1 VVRHDDTAQDNNA
14 TAARGEA
21 DMKRSMACCV
31 TGLLCAVA
39 AGGSSD
45 GDWPNYGRTP
55 GGDRHSPLA
64 QIDRGNV
71 ASLELAWEY
80 RTGEAGLQTGQPTAL
95 EATPLVIDGRLYL
108 STPLGKVIA
117 LDPVTGKSLWVR
129 DLQVRLERGFG
140 DWVSRGVSYWSD
152 SKTAKPKPCDR
163 RLVVATID
171 ARLVEIDAVLGELC
185 LSFGAGGVV
194 DLVPGLRNKQSYG
207 DEYEQTSPPAIIGD
221 LIVVGS
227 AIADN
232 NSNVGATGE
241 VRAFDV
247 RTGALRWTWYP
258 VPQDPADP
266 GYATWKGSAGIRTG
280 GANTWSIIAADPKRD
295 LVFLPTTSP
304 AVDYYGVTRLG
315 DNRYANSV
323 VALHAG
329 TGRIAWH
336 FQTVHHD
343 LWDYDNAAP
352 PALVTLPDGRD
363 AVLQGTKTAQ
373 LFVLDRATGAPL
385 FPVEERAVPKS
396 DVAGEVT
403 SPTQPLS
410 ALSTGFRRLTD
421 ADIRGAS
428 PEDLAECRARFAALR
443 YDGPFTPPSER
454 GSIMLPANFGGSHW
468 GGVAYDSGRGIA
480 IVPNNRLAAVVTLIP
495 REKWKVM
502 KEKLTQGERVGKEFT
517 DMQGTPYVMQRETWL
532 SSRRSPCTAPPFGS
546 LTAISLKTGRTLWD
560 VPLGTDEGLDKIGLP
575 KLPAASGMVNL
586 GGAFTTA
593 SGLVFIGATLD
604 AYVRAFDV
612 ETGRELWKYKL
623 PAGGKATPMTYL
635 GADGRQY
642 VVISAGGDGKV
653 WGKAD
658 SVMAFALPKK
668 P

>member
-1 VVRHDDTAQDNNA
+1 VDEKNMKNYRAMLLAGALLAPTL
-14 TAARGEA
+14 AA
-21 DMKRSMACCV
+21 
-31 TGLLCAVA
+31 
-39 AGGSSD
+39 SSD

-64 QIDRGNV
+64 QIDRANV
-71 ASLELAWEY
+71 GRLELAWEY
-80 RTGEAGLQTGQPTAL
+80 KTGEAAIRTGQPTAL
-95 EATPLVIDGRLYL
+95 EATPLVITGRMFI

-117 LDPVTGKSLWVR
+117 LDPASGTQLWAR
-129 DLQVRLERGFG
+129 DLAVKRERAFG

-152 SKTAKPKPCDR
+152 AKAAEPKACDR
-163 RLVVATID
+163 RVIVATID
-171 ARLVEIDAVLGELC
+171 ARLVALDAPSGEPC
-185 LSFGAGGVV
+185 ADFGQRGEV
-194 DLVPGLRNKQSYG
+194 DLVAGLRNKQSYG
-207 DEYEQTSPPAIIGD
+207 DEYEQTSPPAVIGD

-232 NSNVGATGE
+232 NSSVGATGE
-241 VRAFDV
+241 VRAFDA
-247 RTGALRWTWYP
+247 RSGALRWTWYP
-258 VPQDPADP
+258 VPRDPSDP

-280 GANTWSIIAADPKRD
+280 GANTWSIIGADPQRG

-304 AVDYYGVTRLG
+304 ATDYYGGTRLG
-315 DNRYANSV
+315 DNRYANSL
-323 VALHAG
+323 VALHAA
-329 TGRIAWH
+329 TGKIAWH

-343 LWDYDNAAP
+343 LWDYDNASP
-352 PALVTLPDGRD
+352 PALITLPDGKD
-363 AVLQGTKTAQ
+363 AVLQATKTAQ
-373 LFVLDRATGAPL
+373 LFVLDRDTGAPL
-385 FPVEERAVPKS
+385 FPVEERAVPRS
-396 DVAGEVT
+396 DVPGEEA
-403 SPTQPLS
+403 SRTQPLS
-410 ALSTGFRRLTD
+410 ALSIGFHALTD
-421 ADIRGAS
+421 KDIWGAT
-428 PEDLAECRARFAALR
+428 PEDLAECRARFAQLR

-454 GSIMLPANFGGSHW
+454 GTLMLPANFGGAHW

-480 IVPNNRLAAVVTLIP
+480 VIPNNRLAAVVTLIP
-495 REKWKVM
+495 REKWKKM
-502 KEKLTQGERVGKEFT
+502 KETLTQGERVGKEFT

-546 LTAISLKTGRTLWD
+546 LTAISLKDGKTLWD

-575 KLPAASGMVNL
+575 KLPPGSGMVNL

-593 SGLVFIGATLD
+593 TGLVFIGSTLD
-604 AYVRAFDV
+604 AYLRAFDV

-658 SVMAFALPKK
+658 SVMAFALPKGH

>member
-1 VVRHDDTAQDNNA
+1 
-14 TAARGEA
+14 
-21 DMKRSMACCV
+21 MKRWMGCCA
-31 TGLLCAVA
+31 TSLLCSLAVGA
-39 AGGSSD
+39 SPDA
-45 GDWPNYGRTP
+45 DWPNYGRTP

-71 ASLELAWEY
+71 GRLELAWEY
-80 RTGEAGLQTGQPTAL
+80 KTGEAALKTGNPTAL
-95 EATPLVIDGRLYL
+95 EATPLVIEGRMYL
-108 STPLGKVIA
+108 STPLGRVIA
-117 LDPVTGKSLWVR
+117 LDPVTGQQIWAR
-129 DLQVRLERGFG
+129 DMEVKRERGFG

-152 SKTAKPKPCDR
+152 AKVAAPKACDR
-163 RLVVATID
+163 RIIVATID
-171 ARLVEIDAVLGELC
+171 ARLAALDSQSGELC
-185 LSFGAGGVV
+185 PGFGQRGVV
-194 DLVPGLRNKQSYG
+194 DLVAGLRNQQSYG

-241 VRAFDV
+241 VRAFDA
-247 RTGALRWTWYP
+247 RSGALRWTWYP

-280 GANTWSIIAADPKRD
+280 GANTWSIIAADPKRG

-304 AVDYYGVTRLG
+304 ATDYYGGTRLG

-323 VALHAG
+323 VALHAA
-329 TGRIAWH
+329 TGKIAWH

-352 PALVTLPDGRD
+352 PALITLPNGKD
-363 AVLQGTKTAQ
+363 AVLQATKTAQ
-373 LFVLDRATGAPL
+373 LFVLDRDSGAPL

-396 DVAGEVT
+396 DVAGEET

-410 ALSTGFRRLTD
+410 ALSTGFRTFTGKD
-421 ADIRGAS
+421 VWGAT

-443 YDGPFTPPSER
+443 YEGPFTPPSER
-454 GSIMLPANFGGSHW
+454 GTVMLPANFGGAHW
-468 GGVAYDSGRGIA
+468 GGVAYDSGRGIVV
-480 IVPNNRLAAVVTLIP
+480 VPNNRLAAVVTLIP

-502 KEKLTQGERVGKEFT
+502 KETLTQGERVGKEFT

-532 SSRRSPCTAPPFGS
+532 SSKRSPCTAPPFGN
-546 LTAISLKTGRTLWD
+546 LTAISLKDGKTLWD

-575 KLPAASGMVNL
+575 KLPANSGMVNL
-586 GGAFTTA
+586 GGAFTTV
-593 SGLVFIGATLD
+593 SGLVFIGSTLD
-604 AYVRAFDV
+604 AHIRAFDV

-658 SVMAFALPKK
+658 SVMAFALPKSR

>member
-1 VVRHDDTAQDNNA
+1 
-14 TAARGEA
+14 
-21 DMKRSMACCV
+21 
-31 TGLLCAVA
+31 
-39 AGGSSD
+39 
-45 GDWPNYGRTP
+45 
-55 GGDRHSPLA
+55 
-64 QIDRGNV
+64 
-71 ASLELAWEY
+71 
-80 RTGEAGLQTGQPTAL
+80 
-95 EATPLVIDGRLYL
+95 
-108 STPLGKVIA
+108 
-117 LDPVTGKSLWVR
+117 
-129 DLQVRLERGFG
+129 
-140 DWVSRGVSYWSD
+140 
-152 SKTAKPKPCDR
+152 
-163 RLVVATID
+163 
-171 ARLVEIDAVLGELC
+171 
-185 LSFGAGGVV
+185 
-194 DLVPGLRNKQSYG
+194 LRNKQSYG
-207 DEYEQTSPPAIIGD
+207 DEYEQTSPPAVIGD

-241 VRAFDV
+241 VRAFDA

-266 GYATWKGSAGIRTG
+266 GFATWKGAAGIRTG
-280 GANTWSIIAADPKRD
+280 GANTWSIIAADPKRG

-323 VALHAG
+323 VALHAA

-343 LWDYDNAAP
+343 LWDYDNAG
-352 PALVTLPDGRD
+352 PAGAGHAAGR
-363 AVLQGTKTAQ
+363 QGRRAAGNQ
-373 LFVLDRATGAPL
+373 DRAAVRAGSRHGRPL

-396 DVAGEVT
+396 DVAGEET

-410 ALSTGFRRLTD
+410 ALSTGFRTLTD
-421 ADIRGAS
+421 QDIWGAT
-428 PEDLAECRARFAALR
+428 PEDLAECRARFATLR
-443 YDGPFTPPSER
+443 YEGPFTPPSER
-454 GSIMLPANFGGSHW
+454 GTVMLPANIGGSHW

-480 IVPNNRLAAVVTLIP
+480 VVPNNRLAAVVTLIP
-495 REKWKVM
+495 REKWQVM

-532 SSRRSPCTAPPFGS
+532 SSRRSPCTAPPFGT
-546 LTAISLKTGRTLWD
+546 LTAISLKTGKTLWD

-575 KLPAASGMVNL
+575 KLPANSGMVNL

-593 SGLVFIGATLD
+593 SGLVFIGSTLD

-658 SVMAFALPKK
+658 SVMAFALPKGH

>member
-1 VVRHDDTAQDNNA
+1 MKRTSAVLASLMALTTAV
-14 TAARGEA
+14 TAA
-21 DMKRSMACCV
+21 
-31 TGLLCAVA
+31 A
-39 AGGSSD
+39 AD

-55 GGDRHSPLA
+55 GGDRHSPLS

-71 ASLELAWEY
+71 GKLALAWEY
-80 RTGEAGLQTGQPTAL
+80 KTGEAGIKTGAPTAL
-95 EATPLVIDGRLYL
+95 EATPLVIEGRMYL
-108 STPLGKVIA
+108 ATPLGKVIA
-117 LDPVTGKSLWVR
+117 LDPVTGKQLWAR
-129 DLQVRLERGFG
+129 DTAVKRDRGFG
-140 DWVSRGVSYWSD
+140 DWVNRGVSYWRD
-152 SKTAKPKPCDR
+152 SRVTTPKACDR
-163 RLVVATID
+163 RVILAAID
-171 ARLVEIDAVLGELC
+171 ARLIALDAISGEPC
-185 LSFGAGGVV
+185 NAFGRKGEV
-194 DLVPGLRNKQSYG
+194 DLVAGLRNKQSYG
-207 DEYEQTSPPAIIGD
+207 DEYEQTSPPAVIGD

-241 VRAFDV
+241 VRAFDA
-247 RTGALRWTWYP
+247 RSGALRWTWNP

-266 GYATWKGSAGIRTG
+266 GYATWRGSAGIRSG

-323 VALHAG
+323 VALRAS
-329 TGRIAWH
+329 TGKLVWH

-343 LWDYDNAAP
+343 LWDYDNASP
-352 PALVTLPDGRD
+352 PALITLPDGKH

-373 LFVLDRATGAPL
+373 LFVLDRDTGAPL

-396 DVAGEVT
+396 DIAGEET

-410 ALSTGFRRLTD
+410 ALSSGFRTLTD
-421 ADIRGAS
+421 KDIWGAT
-428 PEDLAECRARFAALR
+428 PEDLAECRARFATLR
-443 YDGPFTPPSER
+443 YEGPFTPPSER
-454 GSIMLPANFGGSHW
+454 GSVMFPANFGGAHW
-468 GGVAYDSGRGIA
+468 GGVAYDAVRGIA
-480 IVPNNRLAAVVTLIP
+480 IVPNNQMAAVVTLIP

-502 KEKLTQGERVGKEFT
+502 KETLTKGERVGKEFT

-532 SSRRSPCTAPPFGS
+532 SSKRSPCTAPPFGM
-546 LTAISLKTGRTLWD
+546 LTAFSLKDGKTLWD

-575 KLPAASGMVNL
+575 RLPANSGMVNL

-635 GADGRQY
+635 GTDGRQY
-642 VVISAGGDGKV
+642 VVIAAGGDGKV

-658 SVMAFALPKK
+658 SIMAFALPKDH

>member
-129 DLQVRLERGFG
+129 DLQVRRERGFG

-152 SKTAKPKPCDR
+152 SKTANPKPCDR

-385 FPVEERAVPKS
+385 FPVEERPVPKS

-421 ADIRGAS
+421 ADIWGAS

>member
-1 VVRHDDTAQDNNA
+1 
-14 TAARGEA
+14 
-21 DMKRSMACCV
+21 MALCV
-31 TGLLCAVA
+31 TSLLCGIA
-39 AGGSSD
+39 AAASPG

-71 ASLELAWEY
+71 GRLELAWEY
-80 RTGEAGLQTGQPTAL
+80 KTGEAGIKTGNPTAL
-95 EATPLVIDGRLYL
+95 EATPLVIDGRMYL
-108 STPLGKVIA
+108 ATPLGQVIA
-117 LDPVTGKSLWVR
+117 LDPVTGRQLWSR
-129 DLQVRLERGFG
+129 DLQVKRERRFG
-140 DWVSRGVSYWSD
+140 DWVSRGVSYWRD
-152 SKTAKPKPCDR
+152 AKVAHPRSCDQR
-163 RLVVATID
+163 IVVATID
-171 ARLVEIDAVLGELC
+171 GRLATLDAKLGEYC
-185 LSFGAGGVV
+185 PGFGEGGIV
-194 DLVPGLRNKQSYG
+194 DLVGGLRNRQSYG
-207 DEYEQTSPPAIIGD
+207 DEYEQTSPPAVIGD

-241 VRAFDV
+241 VRAFDA

-266 GYATWKGSAGIRTG
+266 GFATWKGAAGIRTG
-280 GANTWSIIAADPKRD
+280 GANTWSIIAADPKRG

-323 VALHAG
+323 VALHAA

-352 PALVTLPDGRD
+352 PALVTLPDGKD

-373 LFVLDRATGAPL
+373 LFVLDRDSGKPL

-396 DVAGEVT
+396 DVAGEET

-410 ALSTGFRRLTD
+410 ALSTGFRTLTD
-421 ADIRGAS
+421 QDIWGAT
-428 PEDLAECRARFAALR
+428 PEDLAECRARFATLR
-443 YDGPFTPPSER
+443 YEGPFTPPSER
-454 GSIMLPANFGGSHW
+454 GTVMLPANIGGSHW

-480 IVPNNRLAAVVTLIP
+480 VVPNNRLAAVVTLIP
-495 REKWKVM
+495 REKWQVM

-532 SSRRSPCTAPPFGS
+532 SSRRSPCTAPPFGT
-546 LTAISLKTGRTLWD
+546 LTAISLKTGKTLWD

-575 KLPAASGMVNL
+575 KLPANSGMVNL

-593 SGLVFIGATLD
+593 SGLVFIGSTLD

-658 SVMAFALPKK
+658 SVMAFALPKGH

>member
-95 EATPLVIDGRLYL
+95 EATPLVIDGRLYF

-129 DLQVRLERGFG
+129 DLQVRRERGFG

-152 SKTAKPKPCDR
+152 SKTANPKPCDR

-421 ADIRGAS
+421 ADIWGAS

-575 KLPAASGMVNL
+575 RLPAASGMVNL

>member
-1 VVRHDDTAQDNNA
+1 
-14 TAARGEA
+14 
-21 DMKRSMACCV
+21 MKRSMACCGA
-31 TGLLCAVA
+31 TLLCSVVA
-39 AGGSSD
+39 AAAPD

-55 GGDRHSPLA
+55 GGDRHSPLT

-71 ASLELAWEY
+71 GRLELAWEY
-80 RTGEAGLQTGQPTAL
+80 KTGEAAIETGNPTAL
-95 EATPLVIDGRLYL
+95 EATPLVVDGRMYL
-108 STPLGKVIA
+108 ATPLGKVIA
-117 LDPVTGKSLWVR
+117 LDPVTGKQLWSR
-129 DLQVRLERGFG
+129 DLAVKRERAFG
-140 DWVSRGVSYWSD
+140 DWVSRGVSYWKD
-152 SKTAKPKPCDR
+152 SKSAHSRTCER
-163 RLVVATID
+163 RIIVAPID
-171 ARLVEIDAVLGELC
+171 ARLVALDAASGEFC
-185 LSFGAGGVV
+185 AVFGSQGVV
-194 DLVPGLRNKQSYG
+194 DLVPGLRNQQSYG

-241 VRAFDV
+241 VRAFDA

-266 GYATWKGSAGIRTG
+266 GYATWKGSAGVRTG
-280 GANTWSIIAADPKRD
+280 GANTWSIIAADPKRG

-304 AVDYYGVTRLG
+304 ATDSYGGTRLG

-323 VALHAG
+323 VALHAA

-343 LWDYDNAAP
+343 LWDYDNASP
-352 PALVTLPDGRD
+352 PALVTLPNGKD

-373 LFVLDRATGAPL
+373 LFVLDRDSGAPL

-396 DVAGEVT
+396 DVAGEQAAA
-403 SPTQPLS
+403 TQPLS
-410 ALSTGFRRLTD
+410 ALSTGFRTLT
-421 ADIRGAS
+421 AMDIWGAT
-428 PEDLAECRARFAALR
+428 PEDLAECRARFATLR

-454 GSIMLPANFGGSHW
+454 GTVMLPANFGGAHW

-495 REKWKVM
+495 RDKWKEM
-502 KEKLTQGERVGKEFT
+502 KERLTQGERVGKEFT

-532 SSRRSPCTAPPFGS
+532 SSRRSPCTAPPFGT
-546 LTAISLKTGRTLWD
+546 LTAISLKDGKTLWD

-575 KLPAASGMVNL
+575 RLPADSGMVNL

-604 AYVRAFDV
+604 AYVRAFDI
-612 ETGRELWKYKL
+612 ETGRELWKHKL

-658 SVMAFALPKK
+658 SVMAFALPKTA

>member
-1 VVRHDDTAQDNNA
+1 
-14 TAARGEA
+14 
-21 DMKRSMACCV
+21 MACCA
-31 TGLLCAVA
+31 TSLMYSLA
-39 AGGSSD
+39 AGASPD

-64 QIDRGNV
+64 QIDRANV
-71 ASLELAWEY
+71 GRLELAWEY
-80 RTGEAGLQTGQPTAL
+80 KTGEAGIKTGNPTAL
-95 EATPLVIDGRLYL
+95 EATPLVIGGRMYL

-117 LDPVTGKSLWVR
+117 LDPVTGQQVWIR
-129 DLQVRLERGFG
+129 DMQVKRERGFG

-152 SKTAKPKPCDR
+152 AKTAAAKACDR
-163 RLVVATID
+163 RVIVATID
-171 ARLVEIDAVLGELC
+171 ARLVALDASSGEPC
-185 LSFGAGGVV
+185 AGFGQRGVV
-194 DLVPGLRNKQSYG
+194 DLVAGLRNQQSYG
-207 DEYEQTSPPAIIGD
+207 DEYEQTSPPAVIGD

-232 NSNVGATGE
+232 NSDVGATGE
-241 VRAFDV
+241 VRGFDA

-258 VPQDPADP
+258 VPRDPADP
-266 GYATWKGSAGIRTG
+266 GYATWKGSAGTRSG
-280 GANTWSIIAADPKRD
+280 GANTWSIIAADPKRG

-304 AVDYYGVTRLG
+304 AVDYYGGTRLG

-323 VALHAG
+323 VALHAA
-329 TGRIAWH
+329 TGKIAWH

-352 PALVTLPDGRD
+352 PALITLPDGKD
-363 AVLQGTKTAQ
+363 AVLQATKTAQ
-373 LFVLDRATGAPL
+373 LFVLDRDSGAPL

-396 DVAGEVT
+396 DVAGEET

-410 ALSTGFRRLTD
+410 ALSTGFRTFTEKD
-421 ADIRGAS
+421 VWGAT

-443 YDGPFTPPSER
+443 YEGPFTPPSER
-454 GSIMLPANFGGSHW
+454 GTVMLPANFGGAHW
-468 GGVAYDSGRGIA
+468 GGVAYDSGRGIVV
-480 IVPNNRLAAVVTLIP
+480 VPNNRLAAVVTLIP

-502 KEKLTQGERVGKEFT
+502 NETLTKGERVGKEFT
-517 DMQGTPYVMQRETWL
+517 DMKGTPYVMQRETWL
-532 SSRRSPCTAPPFGS
+532 SSKRSPCTAPPFGN
-546 LTAISLKTGRTLWD
+546 LTAISLKDGKTLWD

-575 KLPAASGMVNL
+575 KLPAGSGMVNL

-593 SGLVFIGATLD
+593 SGLVFIGSTLD

-658 SVMAFALPKK
+658 SVMAFALPKAA

>member
-1 VVRHDDTAQDNNA
+1 MQ
-14 TAARGEA
+14 
-21 DMKRSMACCV
+21 RSIACCAAS
-31 TGLLCAVA
+31 LLCMA
-39 AGGSSD
+39 AMGAPAG

-55 GGDRHSPLA
+55 GGDRHSPLT

-71 ASLELAWEY
+71 GKLALAWQY
-80 RTGEAGLQTGQPTAL
+80 KTGEAGIQTGQPTAL
-95 EATPLVIDGRLYL
+95 EATPLVIDGRMFF

-117 LDPVTGKSLWVR
+117 LDPVTGKQLWAR
-129 DLQVRLERGFG
+129 DLQVKRERGFG
-140 DWVSRGVSYWSD
+140 DWVSRGVSYWTD
-152 SKTAKPKPCDR
+152 SKVVHPKPCDR

-171 ARLVEIDAVLGELC
+171 ARLVEIDPLLGEFC
-185 LSFGAGGVV
+185 LSFGPGGVV

-207 DEYEQTSPPAIIGD
+207 DEYEQTSPPAVIGD

-232 NSNVGATGE
+232 NSNLGATGE
-241 VRAFDV
+241 VRAFDA
-247 RTGALRWTWYP
+247 RSGALRWTWYP

-266 GYATWKGSAGIRTG
+266 GYATWKGSAGIHTG
-280 GANTWSIIAADPKRD
+280 GANTWSIIAADAKRD

-304 AVDYYGVTRLG
+304 AVDYYGVTRIG

-323 VALHAG
+323 VALHAS
-329 TGRIAWH
+329 TGKIAWH

-352 PALVTLPDGRD
+352 PALITLPDGKD

-373 LFVLDRATGAPL
+373 LFVLDRETGAPL

-396 DVAGEVT
+396 DVAGEQT

-410 ALSTGFRRLTD
+410 ALSTGFRTLTD
-421 ADIRGAS
+421 KDIWGAS

-443 YDGPFTPPSER
+443 YEGPFTPPSER
-454 GSIMLPANFGGSHW
+454 GTVMLPANFGGSHW

-480 IVPNNRLAAVVTLIP
+480 VVPNNRLAAVVTLIP
-495 REKWKVM
+495 RDKWKAM
-502 KEKLTQGERVGKEFT
+502 QEKLTQGERVGKEFT

-532 SSRRSPCTAPPFGS
+532 SSRRSPCTAPPFGT
-546 LTAISLKTGRTLWD
+546 LTAISLKTGKTLWD

-575 KLPAASGMVNL
+575 KLPAGSGMVNL

-642 VVISAGGDGKV
+642 VVISAAGDGKV

-658 SVMAFALPKK
+658 SVMAFALPNE